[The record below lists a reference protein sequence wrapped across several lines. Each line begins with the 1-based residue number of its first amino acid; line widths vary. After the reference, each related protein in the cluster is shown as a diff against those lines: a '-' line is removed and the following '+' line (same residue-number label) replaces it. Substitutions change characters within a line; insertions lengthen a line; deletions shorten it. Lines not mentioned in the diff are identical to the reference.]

1 MGRLRRVLD
10 KLGFAAL
17 IGIVLA
23 ALLLVALRV
32 NLLALSYRYGD
43 ALEESEAL
51 RQRKWQL
58 TLQRSQL
65 RDPLDLVRRARELG
79 FRPPERVIELP
90 FRGREEGQE
99 RP

>member
-1 MGRLRRVLD
+1 MGMLRRVLD
-10 KLGFAAL
+10 KLGFAGL

-32 NLLALSYRYGD
+32 NLLGLSYRYGD
-43 ALEESEAL
+43 ALKECKAL

-79 FRPPERVIELP
+79 FRPPDRVIELP
-90 FRGREEGQE
+90 SPAREAGQE

>member
-32 NLLALSYRYGD
+32 NLVALSYRYGD
-43 ALEESEAL
+43 ALKERKAL

-90 FRGREEGQE
+90 FPAHAEGQE